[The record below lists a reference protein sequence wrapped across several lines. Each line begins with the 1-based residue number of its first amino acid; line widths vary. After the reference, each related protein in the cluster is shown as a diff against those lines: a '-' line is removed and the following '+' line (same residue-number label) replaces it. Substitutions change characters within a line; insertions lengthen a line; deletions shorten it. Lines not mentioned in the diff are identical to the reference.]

1 MGIINNISGDLE
13 REAARLFS
21 NLHSSLMAEAEA
33 LCGDRAAAED
43 LVMQTIERLC
53 SADCRYDEEKGG
65 IFPYARKVLKNEYL
79 KSIRGKMRKAV
90 VYIDPDELAI
100 ISDERA
106 ENLQGVEAASEE
118 NSETVRAAIASLS
131 PEMREIIMLR
141 HFDECTIPKIARIL
155 GLSENSVRC
164 RLHYA
169 RKVLAKRLSR
179 LRKPKALSVL
189 AAAFLAVISFAAVKT
204 GVLSFAA
211 GGDAPVLDGGLSPSG
226 DVALAQGDGPAA
238 ADAAPLAAD
247 AAVSNAGI
255 SIEQQEGQNMD
266 TNIRTMVIAAASLA
280 AAPILAT
287 TTAAAESSYPLEGG
301 TRTFVET
308 GDGFDVVN
316 TFTESGTLT
325 VASETT
331 VRALFV
337 AGGGGGGCGVGGGG
351 GGGGVVALD
360 ELVLAPGTYAVTVG
374 AGGNGGTKNV
384 PYGTNGGNTTLTL
397 NEADVSESLPAIGG
411 GRGTGWNSSSAHS
424 SGGSGGAS
432 CNGKAGAAGTDGQG
446 YAGGTSGSRSSGGG
460 GGAGGPGGNGGTGAA
475 GIQKPAS
482 AVGGAGFVS
491 DISGS
496 SVAYGGG
503 GGGGGGD
510 GGACPGSSGT
520 DGGGG
525 GTDYNGGAGGDGLDG
540 LGAGGG
546 GSGYA
551 LPTANSQPGGR
562 GGSGVVIIAYDL
574 APSGSVISVF

>member
-255 SIEQQEGQNMD
+255 SIEQQEGHVARRRAD
-266 TNIRTMVIAAASLA
+266 S
-280 AAPILAT
+280 
-287 TTAAAESSYPLEGG
+287 
-301 TRTFVET
+301 
-308 GDGFDVVN
+308 GDDNRRRGI
-316 TFTESGTLT
+316 
-325 VASETT
+325 
-331 VRALFV
+331 
-337 AGGGGGGCGVGGGG
+337 
-351 GGGGVVALD
+351 
-360 ELVLAPGTYAVTVG
+360 VLSARRRDAHICR
-374 AGGNGGTKNV
+374 
-384 PYGTNGGNTTLTL
+384 
-397 NEADVSESLPAIGG
+397 D
-411 GRGTGWNSSSAHS
+411 GRW
-424 SGGSGGAS
+424 
-432 CNGKAGAAGTDGQG
+432 
-446 YAGGTSGSRSSGGG
+446 
-460 GGAGGPGGNGGTGAA
+460 
-475 GIQKPAS
+475 I
-482 AVGGAGFVS
+482 
-491 DISGS
+491 
-496 SVAYGGG
+496 
-503 GGGGGGD
+503 
-510 GGACPGSSGT
+510 
-520 DGGGG
+520 
-525 GTDYNGGAGGDGLDG
+525 
-540 LGAGGG
+540 
-546 GSGYA
+546 
-551 LPTANSQPGGR
+551 
-562 GGSGVVIIAYDL
+562 
-574 APSGSVISVF
+574 